1 MDFNNYFCI
10 FKGERISLKEAAMK
24 LHLKASYLYDWVQNN
39 GLVIDELLDV
49 DISTK
54 YIMFEGKLSSKVV
67 ISQKFGCSTYMIA
80 SSYDKYLERNKT
92 GEGFGREDL
101 KYFWNGHMY
110 LTMQSLAYA
119 AGCSL
124 NKVRNH
130 YKMFGDFKTF
140 DPNFKAVK
148 KICRVRK
155 RVDSPVVWQGKT
167 FSSISELAS
176 TLGYTTSHLKQ
187 CIKKGIDLN
196 TLNIKDK
203 SQRGRKGKE
212 FVYNG
217 KTVTI
222 ADLAEYYGV
231 SRWSIEDHLRKG
243 HDLNK
248 VNWRRGFKGKAN
260 IYYKGKAYA
269 SIKQCADIVGL
280 PYGGLMS
287 FYRKHNKPTIL
298 DGYDSR
304 FNKYKCNGN
313 FYKSIREVASVLKV
327 SINSATKYYKEFGT
341 FDGLYPGFYVQKGKP
356 KSIVYNGITYNS
368 IRECCTANGIV
379 YSGAINRFR
388 LTGSL
393 DRIRAKFSYEHEGKV
408 YTTKSELAKIFRCNS
423 VTIAYHIKKYGNLDK
438 LQPRLKGDVNGK

>member
-10 FKGERISLKEAAMK
+10 FKGERISLREAAMK

-54 YIMFEGKLSSKVV
+54 YIMFEGKLSSKVAV
-67 ISQKFGCSTYMIA
+67 SQKFGCSTYMIA

-101 KYFWNGHMY
+101 KYFWNGHVY
-110 LTMQSLAYA
+110 LTMQSLSYA

-130 YKMFGDFKTF
+130 YKMFGNFKNF

-155 RVDSPVVWQGKT
+155 QADSPVVWQGKT
-167 FSSISELAS
+167 FSSISELAD
-176 TLGYTTSHLKQ
+176 TLGYTTCHLRQ
-187 CIKKGIDLN
+187 CIRKGIDLN

-212 FVYNG
+212 FIYNG

-231 SRWSIEDHLRKG
+231 SRWSVEDHLRKG
-243 HDLNK
+243 HDLNTVK
-248 VNWRRGFKGKAN
+248 WRRNYLGKVKVQYKN
-260 IYYKGKAYA
+260 KIYN
-269 SIKQCADIVGL
+269 SIKHCADENNLSLISLYTWWRNNG
-280 PYGGLMS
+280 
-287 FYRKHNKPTIL
+287 KCIIL
-298 DGYDSR
+298 DKYTER
-304 FNKYKCNGN
+304 FNKYEYNGCG
-313 FYKSIREVASVLKV
+313 YKSIQEVAQAANTT
-327 SINSATKYYKEFGT
+327 IIAATKYYKTFGT
-341 FDGLYPGFYVQKGKP
+341 FEGFHEKYYPVKKRIPLTYKGVKY
-356 KSIVYNGITYNS
+356 KSV
-368 IRECCTANGIV
+368 RECCLANGLDYNTSV
-379 YSGAINRFR
+379 AR
-388 LTGSL
+388 LRTHGKL
-393 DRIRAKFSYEHEGKV
+393 ERIRPEFRVEYDGTV
-408 YTTKSELAKIFRCNS
+408 YTSKKALADKLGCNAACI
-423 VTIAYHIKKYGNLDK
+423 TYHCSKYGNLDRFFHK
-438 LQPRLKGDVNGK
+438 KENE